1 MARRMGH
8 FGVRTGRHS
17 DFGNMSQTAELR
29 NDSRMPAGL
38 IHGLLFPCR
47 HQFSWPRTDDSG
59 INYQVCVRCGAKY
72 SYDWETMRRVAPLA
86 IQEDEA
92 EGRKR
97 GSHRK
102 CGTKR
107 AWQPRDRRLRHRVA
121 VQFRISTNYV
131 WTDGMTENISRT
143 GMLFRSPKAIEVGSA
158 IELDFEMPQE
168 ITGEANSR
176 VMCEGKVVRV
186 EAVPLNRTNKQP
198 AFLVAC
204 SIKQYNFLPPK
215 EPQPTSE

>member
-1 MARRMGH
+1 
-8 FGVRTGRHS
+8 
-17 DFGNMSQTAELR
+17 
-29 NDSRMPAGL
+29 MPAGL

-59 INYQVCVRCGAKY
+59 LNYQVCVHCGAKY

-86 IQEDEA
+86 GPEEGA
-92 EGRKR
+92 EGPKR

-107 AWQPRDRRLRHRVA
+107 AWQPRERRLRHRVA
-121 VQFRISTNYV
+121 VQFRISSNYV
-131 WTDGMTENISRT
+131 WTDGMTDNISRS
-143 GMLFRSPKAIEVGSA
+143 GLLFRSPKLVEVGSA

-176 VMCEGKVVRV
+176 VLAEGKIVRV
-186 EAVPLNRTNKQP
+186 EAVPLTRNNKQP
-198 AFLVAC
+198 MFLVAC
-204 SIKQYNFLPPK
+204 AIGQYNFLPPK
-215 EPQPTSE
+215 ESENSAE